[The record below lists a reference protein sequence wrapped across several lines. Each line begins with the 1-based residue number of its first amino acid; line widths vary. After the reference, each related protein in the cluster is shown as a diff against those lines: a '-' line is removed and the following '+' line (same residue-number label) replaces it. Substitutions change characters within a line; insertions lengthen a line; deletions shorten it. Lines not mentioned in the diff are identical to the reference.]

1 MKMRRRWKLEHQLQT
16 FWFVD
21 RLSVWLN
28 SFIIFEFVLVMKET
42 LVSGLLGCFKC
53 VMALADA
60 DDLLATMVGTL
71 FTAVDS

>member
-1 MKMRRRWKLEHQLQT
+1 
-16 FWFVD
+16 
-21 RLSVWLN
+21 LSVWLN

-60 DDLLATMVGTL
+60 DDSLATMVGTL